1 MTRFALVAFG
11 GLALSACISSAPAGD
26 APATAVAEPA
36 TVAAAPTPASAPA
49 EARPAPALVTVGEI
63 VDGPSITV
71 DDALARASELDGQ
84 TVRVAGTVRQVCQA
98 RGCWLTFSTAEGETL
113 RVVTHGE
120 GEEDREELLFPKDAS
135 GLHAEV
141 VGTLTVTEES
151 VARRRHLAED
161 GGASATEIAAIT
173 EPSRAVALVAT
184 GARLSPAGLSPAR

>member
-1 MTRFALVAFG
+1 MTRLVFAAAC
-11 GLALSACISSAPAGD
+11 GLALSACISTAPDD
-26 APATAVAEPA
+26 AP
-36 TVAAAPTPASAPA
+36 VAAAASASAPA
-49 EARPAPALVTVGEI
+49 ATSASAETRPAAEVVTVGEI
-63 VDGPSITV
+63 ADGPSITV

-98 RGCWLTFSTAEGETL
+98 RGCWLTFSTAQGETL

-161 GGASATEIAAIT
+161 GGASADEIAAIT

>member
-1 MTRFALVAFG
+1 MNRLALVALG
-11 GLALSACISSAPAGD
+11 GLTLSACMATAPDD
-26 APATAVAEPA
+26 APA
-36 TVAAAPTPASAPA
+36 VAAAGSTSVSGVPVVASASTA
-49 EARPAPALVTVGEI
+49 ARPAAGVVTVGEI
-63 VDGPSITV
+63 ADGPAITV
-71 DDALARASELDGQ
+71 DDALARSGELDGQ

-98 RGCWLTFSTAEGETL
+98 RGCWLTFSTAQGETL

-135 GLHAEV
+135 GQHAEV

-161 GGASATEIAAIT
+161 GGATAEEIAAIT

-184 GARLSPAGLSPAR
+184 GARLSPAPGR